1 MSATLAAE
9 RFNDARPASMPDR
22 ALLVWLFLVALSARV
37 VLLYAT
43 EPILTNDAVGFGGPS
58 FVALSYRELAMSIF
72 NWNFAGDLGTRS
84 PGYPALVALCFRLF
98 GIDNWGAV
106 VAVQSLMA
114 IVAFFAAYWLWRQIY
129 GPSRAAVFATATAV
143 LEPALLL
150 SERGTESEPLSVT
163 MLIMSLP
170 LLVHAAR
177 RVSPA
182 AATGSGLCLALLA
195 LTRPAFQFLIPL
207 FALYLALR
215 LGVRLRT
222 RAGAA
227 ALALLVLAA
236 GLPVAAWDGF
246 NLARFGYFT
255 PMTTQG
261 FILTSHSAPIA
272 SEAPNRYPQ
281 YADVEDIMERHKR
294 PDGMAVWVA
303 YPEIMQR
310 RNLSFVQASRLM
322 QDFSI
327 AVFRDRPVAFAKSV
341 QKAFM
346 RFWEANI
353 PTAQEHWYD
362 KVSFLLFNKLYQ
374 IVVGLGVLLYFAVA
388 AFDALRIKRWLRP
401 GVLERLLILAIVM
414 VVCLASTI
422 PIAVDNSRYKLP
434 LLPLMWGVVA
444 ASLASNWASIR
455 AFVARWR

>member
-1 MSATLAAE
+1 MSATLAAG
-9 RFNDARPASMPDR
+9 RFNAPPASLRGSAP
-22 ALLVWLFLVALSARV
+22 LVWLFLVALGARV
-37 VLLYAT
+37 VLMYAT
-43 EPILTNDAVGFGGPS
+43 EPYVTNDAVGFRGPS
-58 FVALSYRELAMSIF
+58 FVPLSYRELAMSIF
-72 NWNFAGDLGTRS
+72 NWDFAGDLGTRS
-84 PGYPALVALCFRLF
+84 PGYPALMALCFRLF
-98 GIDNWGAV
+98 GIDNWGAI

-114 IVAFFAAYWLWRQIY
+114 IVTFFAAYWLWRQIY
-129 GPSRAAVFATATAV
+129 GRGFAAVFATATAV

-150 SERGTESEPLSVT
+150 SERGIQSEPLSVT
-163 MLIMSLP
+163 MLLLSLP

-182 AATGSGLCLALLA
+182 AAAGSGLCLALLA

-227 ALALLVLAA
+227 ALALLVLTS

-272 SEAPNRYPQ
+272 SEAPHRYRQ
-281 YADVEDIMERHKR
+281 YADVVDIMERHKR

-310 RNLSFVQASRLM
+310 RNLTFAQASRLM

-327 AVFRDRPVAFAKSV
+327 AVFRDQPVAFAKSV
-341 QKAFM
+341 FKAFT
-346 RFWEANI
+346 RFWEGYLM
-353 PTAQEHWYD
+353 AQQHWYD
-362 KVSFLLFNKLYQ
+362 KVSFLLFAKLYE
-374 IVVGLGVLLYFAVA
+374 IMVGLGVLSYFVVG
-388 AFDALRIKRWLRP
+388 AFDALRIKRWLQP
-401 GVLERLLILAIVM
+401 GVLERLLILAIVV

-422 PIAVDNSRYKLP
+422 PIAVENARYKLP

-444 ASLASNWASIR
+444 ASLASNWGSIR
-455 AFVARWR
+455 AFVAGWR